1 MHLCHLMH
9 GTVSLYC
16 SSATPTYLIDTP
28 TNCNFNVLGDICST
42 LTYYHL
48 CIKQCIYIHMYVCV
62 YVRTYIHAIIFTYT
76 LCPST
81 FMYIE
86 HLMYTSIFSL
96 PYLVVFLQ
104 NFLLSRISVVVV
116 LHTYIGSQQ
125 GLLSLLE
132 RVHGI
137 RSSQAP
143 ARRDCTHVSN

>member
-28 TNCNFNVLGDICST
+28 TNCNLCVGG
-42 LTYYHL
+42 HL
-48 CIKQCIYIHMYVCV
+48 LNLNLLPSLHQTVYIHTYVRMC
-62 YVRTYIHAIIFTYT
+62 VRTYIHAIIFTYT

-96 PYLVVFLQ
+96 PYLVVFLHI
-104 NFLLSRISVVVV
+104 FLLSRISVVVV

-125 GLLSLLE
+125 WLLSWLK
-132 RVHGI
+132 RVHGMC
-137 RSSQAP
+137 SSQAP
-143 ARRDCTHVSN
+143 ALRDCTHVSN